1 MDTNTDPS
9 MSVPIQFE
17 QLTREMKVKVYTGLS
32 LPKIFQFLF
41 DYLREKARSMQYQG
55 GGKQTT

>member
-1 MDTNTDPS
+1 METNTDLS

-17 QLTREMKVKVYTGLS
+17 QLTREMEVKVYTGLS
-32 LPKIFQFLF
+32 LPKTFQFLF
-41 DYLREKARSMQYQG
+41 NYLREKARSMQYQR

>member
-1 MDTNTDPS
+1 METNTDPS

-41 DYLREKARSMQYQG
+41 DYLREKARSMQYQR